1 MLPINKLFIFSVFI
15 FVCSI
20 VQNSFA
26 ESVTLVQTKDKLK
39 RIDQQI
45 IQLKQSL
52 SHTQDKR
59 GILNQE
65 LASTEKQLGAC
76 IQKIDTIQHDIT
88 LKQQN
93 IAALQHRVTT
103 LSSELTQQQGL
114 LAQHV
119 KARYKMGEYR
129 PVIIALN
136 QNDLYKVNQLLTFYQ
151 YLVQSRQAVIATII
165 QMQKTLAIDQETLER
180 EIKEQQVLQGQLQDQ
195 HQNFEQSK
203 NYHQVVIKSLNQEIQ
218 SQQRI
223 LSDYQQD
230 KANLS
235 RLLRTLA
242 EQSVRVA
249 QSPQPSQPFMKMR
262 HKLPL
267 PVAVSRNAMQGTNQ
281 GITFSGNEGLPVKAV
296 YPGRVVF
303 SDWLKGYGLLL
314 IIDHGQGFM
323 TLYAHNQALFKLKGS
338 QVAQGEQIATIGHSG
353 GIKQNGLYF
362 EVRQRG
368 KAVPPREWLV

>member
-165 QMQKTLAIDQETLER
+165 QMKSKNNKYCKGNYRINIKTLSSQKTI
-180 EIKEQQVLQGQLQDQ
+180 IKWL
-195 HQNFEQSK
+195 
-203 NYHQVVIKSLNQEIQ
+203 LN
-218 SQQRI
+218 
-223 LSDYQQD
+223 
-230 KANLS
+230 
-235 RLLRTLA
+235 
-242 EQSVRVA
+242 
-249 QSPQPSQPFMKMR
+249 P
-262 HKLPL
+262 
-267 PVAVSRNAMQGTNQ
+267 
-281 GITFSGNEGLPVKAV
+281 
-296 YPGRVVF
+296 
-303 SDWLKGYGLLL
+303 
-314 IIDHGQGFM
+314 
-323 TLYAHNQALFKLKGS
+323 
-338 QVAQGEQIATIGHSG
+338 
-353 GIKQNGLYF
+353 
-362 EVRQRG
+362 
-368 KAVPPREWLV
+368 